1 MKMRAS
7 IPALQGRNMTARGEA
22 PGNAS
27 PKPSPALKGRHNLPS
42 AAHRFPCANRS
53 ALAGRENLLNL
64 KPGALPRA
72 ITSRPFRAA
81 ETQRLANLYE
91 HKFATLAALKKSLMH
106 QAFTGEL

>member
-27 PKPSPALKGRHNLPS
+27 PKPSPALKGRYNLPS
-42 AAHRFPCANRS
+42 AAHRFPRANRS
-53 ALAGRENLLNL
+53 ALSGWGNLLNL
-64 KPGALPRA
+64 KPGVLPRA
-72 ITSRPFRAA
+72 ITSHPFRAA
-81 ETQRLANLYE
+81 ETDSLASIYE
-91 HKFATLAALKKSLMH
+91 HKLAALAALKKSLLH